1 MPWMLSHRAFVT
13 KTKTEARGLGV
24 ENVELLL
31 KTHAA
36 YTVYEEAGKRDLSVP
51 EWRV

>member
-1 MPWMLSHRAFVT
+1 MLSHHTFVT

-24 ENVELLL
+24 ENVEFLL
-31 KTHAA
+31 KTHADC
-36 YTVYEEAGKRDLSVP
+36 TVYEEAGERDLSVP